1 MSCGRCAD
9 KIAFAPHGVD
19 ILSVGEGSNR
29 DMKRLA
35 ATILVFGA
43 ALVTVARGGHEL
55 PIYPSFYPH
64 EIKIKSLAPEEA
76 AQPLRDGK
84 IQAYVGSSLSFAG
97 APPADLRAIE
107 SLGSFIIVRVNLD
120 SARARDD
127 ASACAVV
134 RTVMRALA
142 AQGNFIPH
150 PYPVTP
156 FHGDYLHHADL
167 AAAAMARFS
176 IGEAPVGDL
185 KIAARGALAQSHPDW
200 SARDADWDAEVD
212 EVDAAALVA
221 SAMFSVNGW
230 LAPPWVRTGW
240 FHAERLLAD
249 AADEPAARERIESD
263 LQRLKANDVTGLV
276 ERVNLERDLV
286 TLLTSGCRKIVAG
299 YTVRREYVN
308 VEFSAGIEN
317 IGYDSIAGLHS
328 PIFIRTVKLKDFP
341 WNGWL
346 ALGVGDKPAAAWNP
360 IGGMTD
366 PFGRLLGF
374 TVGDP
379 ALLPSPYESG
389 WMLNR
394 IADLPPGR

>member
-9 KIAFAPHGVD
+9 RIAFAPHGVD
-19 ILSVGEGSNR
+19 ILPVGEGSNR

-64 EIKIKSLAPEEA
+64 EIEIKSLAPEEA

-84 IQAYVGSSLSFAG
+84 IQAYLGPGLSFAG
-97 APPADLRAIE
+97 APPADIRAIE
-107 SLGSFIIVRVNLD
+107 SLGSFIVVHVNPD

-167 AAAAMARFS
+167 AAAAIARFS
-176 IGEAPVGDL
+176 ALEGRVGDL
-185 KIAARGALAQSHPDW
+185 KIVAYGRLAQRHPDW
-200 SARDADWDAEVD
+200 SAHRLDWDALVTEVD
-212 EVDAAALVA
+212 VGELVA

-249 AADEPAARERIESD
+249 SASEPKQRIDSG
-263 LQRLKANDVTGLV
+263 RLKFGDFTSLV
-276 ERVNLERDLV
+276 ERINLERDLV
-286 TLLTSGCRKIVAG
+286 TLLTGNCRKIVAG
-299 YTVRREYVN
+299 YTVKREYVN

-328 PIFIRTVKLKDFP
+328 PMFIRTVKLKDFP

-346 ALGVGDKPAAAWNP
+346 ALGIGDKPAAAWNP
-360 IGGMTD
+360 IGGMVD

-394 IADLPPGR
+394 IADLPSGR

>member
-1 MSCGRCAD
+1 
-9 KIAFAPHGVD
+9 
-19 ILSVGEGSNR
+19 
-29 DMKRLA
+29 MKRLA
-35 ATILVFGA
+35 ATILVLGA

-64 EIKIKSLAPEEA
+64 EIEIKSLAPEAA
-76 AQPLRDGK
+76 AQPLREGK
-84 IQAYVGSSLSFAG
+84 IQAYVGSGLSFAG
-97 APPADLRAIE
+97 APPVDIRAIE
-107 SLGSFIIVRVNLD
+107 SLGSFIVVRVNPE
-120 SARARDD
+120 SARAQDD

-142 AQGNFIPH
+142 AQGDFIAH
-150 PYPVTP
+150 SYPVTP

-167 AAAAMARFS
+167 AAAAMARFPLD
-176 IGEAPVGDL
+176 ETPVADL
-185 KIAARGALAQSHPDW
+185 KIAARGSLAQSHPEW
-200 SARDADWDAEVD
+200 SARNADWDAEVD
-212 EVDAAALVA
+212 EVDAAELVA
-221 SAMFSVNGW
+221 SAIFSVNGW

-249 AADEPAARERIESD
+249 AAREPAHRERIESD
-263 LQRLKANDVTGLV
+263 LQRLKAGDFTGLV
-276 ERVNLERDLV
+276 ERINLERDLV
-286 TLLTSGCRKIVAG
+286 TLLTAGCRKIVAG
-299 YTVRREYVN
+299 YTVKREYVN

-317 IGYDSIAGLHS
+317 IGYDSLTGLHS
-328 PIFIRTVKLKDFP
+328 PMFIRTVKLKDFP

-346 ALGVGDKPAAAWNP
+346 ALGIDGKPAAAWNP

-374 TVGDP
+374 SVGDP

>member
-1 MSCGRCAD
+1 LPPH
-9 KIAFAPHGVD
+9 AFD
-19 ILSVGEGSNR
+19 ILPAGQGSNR

-35 ATILVFGA
+35 ATILVLGA

-64 EIKIKSLAPEEA
+64 EIEIKSLAPEEA

-84 IQAYVGSSLSFAG
+84 IQAYLGSSLSFAG
-97 APPADLRAIE
+97 TPPVDLHAIE
-107 SLGSFIIVRVNLD
+107 SLGSFIIVHVNPH
-120 SARARDD
+120 SARAQDD
-127 ASACAVV
+127 ASACTVV

-142 AQGNFIPH
+142 AQSNFIAH

-167 AAAAMARFS
+167 ATAAMARFS
-176 IGEAPVGDL
+176 IGDAPVGGL
-185 KIAARGALAQSHPDW
+185 KIAARGGLAQSHPEW
-200 SARDADWDAEVD
+200 SARDADWDAEVA
-212 EVDAAALVA
+212 EVDAAELVA

-240 FHAERLLAD
+240 FHTERLLAD
-249 AADEPAARERIESD
+249 ATGEPARRDRIESD
-263 LQRLKANDVTGLV
+263 LQRLKAGDFTGLV
-276 ERVNLERDLV
+276 ERINLERDLV

-299 YTVRREYVN
+299 YTVKREYIN

-346 ALGVGDKPAAAWNP
+346 ALGIDGKPAAAWNP
-360 IGGMTD
+360 IGGMVD